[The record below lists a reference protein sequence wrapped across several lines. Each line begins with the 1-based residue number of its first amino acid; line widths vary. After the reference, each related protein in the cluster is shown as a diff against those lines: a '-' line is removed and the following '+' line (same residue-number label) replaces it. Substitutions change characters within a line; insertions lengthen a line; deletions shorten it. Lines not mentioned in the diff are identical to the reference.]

1 MDFLSVLSMQ
11 NEYSVDRIPSDD
23 ATNDSAAEDKLLT
36 ALIVHVDWIFQVSGN
51 PTTQALERPIQ
62 ERHQEGAG
70 LDTQEPRLLVTPVH
84 Y

>member
-51 PTTQALERPIQ
+51 
-62 ERHQEGAG
+62 
-70 LDTQEPRLLVTPVH
+70 D
-84 Y
+84 